1 MILGT
6 ELRCFLLFPEEL
18 QLSKAPH
25 PAPKGKGFG
34 GGTKR
39 TQKAGE
45 FGRWDERVAGEKMG
59 WSWTMDG
66 YGWVCFIPDCVFL
79 YVNMDYVF
87 LNGKFGESYDKLYI
101 NYDEDG

>member
-66 YGWVCFIPDCVFL
+66 YGWVCFIPD
-79 YVNMDYVF
+79 YVF
-87 LNGKFGESYDKLYI
+87 FVCKYGLRFSQW
-101 NYDEDG
+101 

>member
-39 TQKAGE
+39 TQKAGD
-45 FGRWDERVAGEKMG
+45 FGDFGYRWDDPELWMA
-59 WSWTMDG
+59 MDKSAS
-66 YGWVCFIPDCVFL
+66 FL
-79 YVNMDYVF
+79 ITFFFCTVNMDCISF
-87 LNGKFGESYDKLYI
+87 SQW
-101 NYDEDG
+101 